1 VESLLA
7 CSFTTFVHDFHEMA
21 PATSPIFLKL
31 RNVAFYCISL
41 ISFLW
46 VILLCI
52 IISSQWAF
60 MGRPERTL
68 VVLILLVNIMT
79 FIILLVLMILEFR
92 PWFDAARFLLLFIA
106 HIGLA
111 SMFVVWRPKF
121 DCPSDNP
128 DHEGTCRLLSMY
140 ILVASW
146 ITPVLLVAYVVAL
159 ALMLH
164 KRRMRAHLEDYAYP
178 STNSGLPI
186 MMPIS
191 TVHTPISITFPTRVA
206 TIFRQSDS
214 SNSSTPSSSYP
225 SDTSYQAARK
235 ATRLSKLAPCAY

>member
-7 CSFTTFVHDFHEMA
+7 SSFTTFFHDIHEMA

-31 RNVAFYCISL
+31 RNVAFYCISF
-41 ISFLW
+41 ISFTW

-52 IISSQWAF
+52 IIFSQWSF
-60 MGRPERTL
+60 MGRPERSL
-68 VVLILLVNIMT
+68 VVLMLLVNIVT

-92 PWFDAARFLLLFIA
+92 PWLDAARFLFLLIA

-164 KRRMRAHLEDYAYP
+164 KRRMRAHLLREDDAYP
-178 STNSGLPI
+178 SANSGLPI

-191 TVHTPISITFPTRVA
+191 TVHSPISITFPTRVA
-206 TIFRQSDS
+206 TIFRHSDS
-214 SNSSTPSSSYP
+214 STSSMPSSSFP
-225 SDTSYQAARK
+225 SDTSERK
-235 ATRLSKLAPCAY
+235 ATRLSKLAPYAY